1 MRRRDLLMLLGGGA
15 VAWPRGARAQ
25 QPMPVIG
32 YLSVGSPESDNIPGR
47 LGSFRRGLNE
57 AGYVEGQNVA
67 IEYRW
72 AEGRYDRLP
81 ALAAD
86 LVHRGVA
93 VIVAQNNTTALAA
106 QGATSTLPIVCTV
119 GGDPVQMGLVASFN
133 RPGGNITGVA
143 IQTAELMGKRLEFLH
158 ELLPA
163 ATIVAVLV
171 NPTNPSAEAS
181 ETNNL
186 QDAARALG
194 LELHILQAST
204 PNEIEAAFE
213 TLVGYRAAGLVVSAD
228 TFFTNQRSQIID
240 LAADHAVPAI
250 YVVRFFPASG
260 GLMSYG
266 PDYADS
272 YRQMALYA
280 GKVLKGE
287 RPADLPVQQMVKIE
301 LVINLNAAKALGLTV
316 PPSLLGRADE
326 VIE

>member
-1 MRRRDLLMLLGGGA
+1 LVLMAGMMGVPA
-15 VAWPRGARAQ
+15 VRAQ
-25 QPMPVIG
+25 QPMSAIG
-32 YLSVGSPESDNIPGR
+32 YLSVGSPETDNIPGR
-47 LGSFRRGLNE
+47 LGAFRRGLGE
-57 AGYVEGQNVA
+57 AGYVEGQSIA

-72 AEGRYDRLP
+72 AEGQYDRLP

-186 QDAARALG
+186 QDAAHALG

-204 PNEIEAAFE
+204 PNEIEAAFA
-213 TLVGYRAAGLVVSAD
+213 TLVAHRAAGLVVSAD
-228 TFFTNQRSQIID
+228 TFFTNQRPQIIA

-250 YVVRFFPASG
+250 YVVRFFPAAG

-272 YRQMALYA
+272 YRQMGLYT
-280 GKVLKGE
+280 GKILNGAS
-287 RPADLPVQQMVKIE
+287 PADLPVQQMVKIE
-301 LVINLNAAKALGLTV
+301 LVINLKTSATLGLTV
-316 PPSLLGRADE
+316 PPSIVARADE

>member
-1 MRRRDLLMLLGGGA
+1 LVLMAGMMGVPA
-15 VAWPRGARAQ
+15 VRAQ
-25 QPMPVIG
+25 QPMSAIG
-32 YLSVGSPESDNIPGR
+32 YLSVGSPETDNIPGR
-47 LGSFRRGLNE
+47 LGAFRRGLGE
-57 AGYVEGQNVA
+57 AGYVEGQSIA

-72 AEGRYDRLP
+72 AEGQYDRLP

-186 QDAARALG
+186 QDAAHALG

-204 PNEIEAAFE
+204 PNEIEAAFA
-213 TLVGYRAAGLVVSAD
+213 TLVAHRAAGLVVSAD
-228 TFFTNQRSQIID
+228 TFFTNQRSQIIA

-250 YVVRFFPASG
+250 YVVRFFPAAG

-272 YRQMALYA
+272 YRQMGLYT
-280 GKVLKGE
+280 GKILNGAS
-287 RPADLPVQQMVKIE
+287 PADLPVQQMVKIE
-301 LVINLNAAKALGLTV
+301 LVINLKTSATLGLTV
-316 PPSLLGRADE
+316 PPSIVARADE

>member
-1 MRRRDLLMLLGGGA
+1 MRRRDLIVLLGGTA
-15 VAWPRGARAQ
+15 IACPIIARPE

-32 YLSVGSPESDNIPGR
+32 YLSVGSPETDNIPGR
-47 LGSFRRGLNE
+47 LRAFRRGLGE
-57 AGYVEGQNVA
+57 AGYVEGQNVG

-72 AEGRYDRLP
+72 AEGQYDRLP

-158 ELLPA
+158 ELLPT

-186 QDAARALG
+186 QDAAHALD

-228 TFFTNQRSQIID
+228 TFFTNQRSQIIA
-240 LAADHAVPAI
+240 LAADHKVPAI
-250 YVVRFFPASG
+250 YVVRFFPAAG

-266 PDYADS
+266 PDYTDS
-272 YRQMALYA
+272 YRQMGLYT
-280 GKVLKGE
+280 GKILNGGS
-287 RPADLPVQQMVKIE
+287 PADLPVQQMVKIE
-301 LVINLNAAKALGLTV
+301 LVINLKTAAALGLTI
-316 PPSLLGRADE
+316 PPSILARSDE

>member
-1 MRRRDLLMLLGGGA
+1 MAGMMGVPA
-15 VAWPRGARAQ
+15 VRAQ
-25 QPMPVIG
+25 QPMSAIG
-32 YLSVGSPESDNIPGR
+32 YLSVGSPETDNIPGR
-47 LGSFRRGLNE
+47 LGAFRRGLGE
-57 AGYVEGQNVA
+57 AGYVEGQSIA

-72 AEGRYDRLP
+72 AEGQYDRLP

-186 QDAARALG
+186 
-194 LELHILQAST
+194 
-204 PNEIEAAFE
+204 
-213 TLVGYRAAGLVVSAD
+213 
-228 TFFTNQRSQIID
+228 
-240 LAADHAVPAI
+240 
-250 YVVRFFPASG
+250 
-260 GLMSYG
+260 
-266 PDYADS
+266 
-272 YRQMALYA
+272 
-280 GKVLKGE
+280 
-287 RPADLPVQQMVKIE
+287 
-301 LVINLNAAKALGLTV
+301 
-316 PPSLLGRADE
+316 
-326 VIE
+326 